1 LSGEGYC
8 SAYYR
13 TYGLETVAL
22 RFGNVYGPGSDQ
34 KNSVIAKFIKQAIE
48 GETLQIYGDGE
59 QTRDF
64 IFIDDLINAIRLAAS
79 VDDIGGE
86 IFQIGTNAERTVT
99 EIVERLLPLLTQA
112 GITDIRVRHVAPRQ
126 GDVRRNFSDTS
137 KARKLLGWQAQIELE
152 TGLERTWKWFSGLH
166 AKKIT

>member
-1 LSGEGYC
+1 
-8 SAYYR
+8 
-13 TYGLETVAL
+13 
-22 RFGNVYGPGSDQ
+22 
-34 KNSVIAKFIKQAIE
+34 
-48 GETLQIYGDGE
+48 LQIYGDGE

-64 IFIDDLINAIRLAAS
+64 IFIDDLINAIRLAVS

-112 GITDIRVRHVAPRQ
+112 GITDVRVRNFAPRQ

-137 KARKLLGWQAQIELE
+137 KTRKLLGWQAQIELE
-152 TGLERTWKWFSGLH
+152 TGLEITWEWFSGLH
-166 AKKIT
+166 QKKMT